1 MNHMIRNVSS
11 AIARCRRFIVSRVSN
26 LREAVSTL
34 PIIRATRSLQGAEN
48 KGSDLRFY
56 INNVKTSL
64 TYPVLYRLEPLKGLT
79 QGRRRVALGVAA
91 AIGIS
96 LSMPM
101 ADADSGS
108 IDAITPKQY
117 IRLSMDKKE
126 AVCLMKLYGK
136 ESAFNPKAIG
146 NLSGTIQTYGI
157 PQLKNPIIKDKKP
170 IDQVRY
176 GLKYIDH
183 RYQGDTCKAWS
194 HWIKRGWH

>member
-1 MNHMIRNVSS
+1 MNHMIQNASF
-11 AIARCRRFIVSRVSN
+11 ATARCRRFIAFQVSN

-34 PIIRATRSLQGAEN
+34 PIIRATRSSQGAEN

-56 INNVKTSL
+56 IDKVKTSL
-64 TYPVLYRLEPLKGLT
+64 TYPVLYRLEPLRGLT
-79 QGRRRVALGVAA
+79 PGRRSVSRGVAF

-96 LSMPM
+96 LSIPM
-101 ADADSGS
+101 ASADSGS

-117 IRLSMDKKE
+117 IRLSMDKRE

-176 GLKYIDH
+176 GIKYIDH
-183 RYQGDTCKAWS
+183 RYQGDTCKAWK
-194 HWIKRGWH
+194 HWIKKGWH